1 MSLIEFDFNKKHL
14 LLLVNIPIYY
24 FVTFFKHNIY
34 TLHFS
39 NITSCIISIFLYKK
53 DKNASKDENIGNSI
67 ENNTNDIKESKKNK
81 KTIKTQTQFQRFC
94 NIVRVILVFVI
105 FDLIIM
111 IFFLFDKN
119 IKISFNII
127 SFLTMILY
135 YHFIMKEKIYLHHF
149 IAIIFFFIFT
159 FINPK
164 FYKDLLHEVLYV
176 QIIFYMLL
184 GYIECFI
191 KYMIQIKYVNPYKI
205 AIITIICQTIF
216 DDIKLILQ
224 FYFISNKKE
233 FNKKYLEFNF
243 NFKNDIC
250 YIISQTL
257 GSIFQSLII
266 YIFSPF
272 HYLISMEI
280 SNFLKTSKDHINDY
294 IYMIGVS
301 ISMMIF
307 LEIIILNFFGLSNN
321 TQKKIIE
328 RGMYITSIDLN
339 LTLSQSINEQEYDDS
354 DNNDY

>member
-1 MSLIEFDFNKKHL
+1 MYFAFRNFSLI
-14 LLLVNIPIYY
+14 
-24 FVTFFKHNIY
+24 
-34 TLHFS
+34 S
-39 NITSCIISIFLYKK
+39 
-53 DKNASKDENIGNSI
+53 
-67 ENNTNDIKESKKNK
+67 
-81 KTIKTQTQFQRFC
+81 
-94 NIVRVILVFVI
+94 
-105 FDLIIM
+105 
-111 IFFLFDKN
+111 
-119 IKISFNII
+119 
-127 SFLTMILY
+127 MILF

-164 FYKDLLHEVLYV
+164 FYKELLHEVLYV

-191 KYMIQIKYVNPYKI
+191 KYMIQIKYVNPYII
-205 AIITIICQTIF
+205 AIIICQTIF
-216 DDIKLILQ
+216 NDIKLILQ

-233 FNKKYLEFNF
+233 FNKEYLEFNF
-243 NFKNDIC
+243 NFINDIC
-250 YIISQTL
+250 YIISQAL
-257 GSIFQSLII
+257 GSIFQCLII

-280 SNFLKTSKDHINDY
+280 STFLKSSKDHINDY

-354 DNNDY
+354 DNYDY